1 MKKNILVFPCGSEIA
16 LDIYSS
22 VKYSTYFHLIGASS
36 IDDHGKFIYEDY
48 IPKLPYVN
56 DKEFIPAL
64 KKIVKERNV
73 DAIYPAMD
81 MAITII
87 KQNEN
92 IIGCKVIS
100 SPLETTEICLS
111 KDKTYRALCNDVLTP
126 NIFNLNEEITNY
138 PVFVKPKI
146 GYGAKGT
153 KKISSKTDLVSFV
166 KDKDDLLIL
175 EYLPGEEYTVD
186 CFTNKDGILL
196 FSAARKR
203 NRIKDGISV
212 NTFFESNQKE
222 FEEISLKINS
232 KIQFRGAWFY
242 QVKRNRDGR
251 LCLLEIASRL
261 GGSSLLSRGV
271 GVNFAL
277 LSLFDAFGY
286 EVNILKNSYYI
297 ELDRALESRY
307 KTNLKY
313 NNVYIDYDDC
323 LILDKSH
330 INTLL
335 VKFIFQCINK
345 GIKITLISK
354 HQGNL
359 NNKLSNFR
367 LLNVFDEI
375 IHLDQTDHKFLY
387 IKEKDAIF
395 IDDSYAERYE
405 VFTNLNIPVFSPEM
419 VDVLI
424 EE

>member
-242 QVKRNRDGR
+242 KVKRNRDGR
-251 LCLLEIASRL
+251 ICLLENA
-261 GGSSLLSRGV
+261 
-271 GVNFAL
+271 
-277 LSLFDAFGY
+277 
-286 EVNILKNSYYI
+286 
-297 ELDRALESRY
+297 
-307 KTNLKY
+307 T
-313 NNVYIDYDDC
+313 
-323 LILDKSH
+323 
-330 INTLL
+330 
-335 VKFIFQCINK
+335 
-345 GIKITLISK
+345 
-354 HQGNL
+354 
-359 NNKLSNFR
+359 
-367 LLNVFDEI
+367 
-375 IHLDQTDHKFLY
+375 
-387 IKEKDAIF
+387 
-395 IDDSYAERYE
+395 
-405 VFTNLNIPVFSPEM
+405 
-419 VDVLI
+419 
-424 EE
+424 